1 MAAQQKPEPTGVAV
15 KRYPMLEVVQ
25 KRADQLVPFLPKGVT
40 LDQIG
45 QIVQMMAIKQP
56 DLLSCTPS
64 SLVMGISRGL
74 RAGLELGETWHLL
87 TFRNKTLSQQH
98 GRDVYECTGV
108 ADYKGLAQLMVASGA
123 VRYVDPQVVREGDD
137 FDFALGLDKRLTHK
151 PGATRGAIT
160 HAYVILRL
168 PFGVSDFLV
177 MTIKEIDAIRLAK
190 SKSWKEGACPDWYAK
205 KTVIRQIA
213 KLLPKDKR
221 LTAVARAVEQDEA
234 AEFEDV
240 PDAEAVEVTEPSR
253 ALNPAAFG
261 GYDTPL
267 TRDASGDLFDA
278 EEVDDA

>member
-1 MAAQQKPEPTGVAV
+1 MAASPKPETASVAV
-15 KRYPMLEVVQ
+15 ARYPMLEIVQ

-45 QIVQMMAIKQP
+45 QITQMMAIKQP
-56 DLLSCTPS
+56 DLLACTPS

-87 TFRNKTLSQQH
+87 TFKNKDLTEKH
-98 GRDVYECTGV
+98 GRDVFECTGV

-123 VRYVDPQVVREGDD
+123 VRYVDPQVVRDGDE
-137 FDFALGLDKRLTHK
+137 FDYELGLEKRLTHR
-151 PGATRGAIT
+151 PGGTRGAIT

-168 PFGVSDFLV
+168 PFGIADFLV

-190 SKSWKEGACPDWYAK
+190 SKQWKNGPCPDWYAK

-221 LTAVARAVEQDEA
+221 LMAVARAVEQDEA

-240 PDAEAVEVTEPSR
+240 PEADATEVPTL
-253 ALNPAAFG
+253 ALASG
-261 GYDTPL
+261 RPL
-267 TRDASGDLFDA
+267 TREAVADAFDA
-278 EEVDDA
+278 EEVDE